1 MNEMTKTDVINK
13 VKILQSIK
21 DEKDEILSI
30 LYDLVIDELYELLNE
45 KMLELNLES
54 LLIKM
59 LNYKYLRLGTE
70 SLSSYNY
77 SGVSENFL
85 SEYPSDIQNTLNEFR
100 KKTRKAI
107 FI

>member
-70 SLSSYNY
+70 SLSNYNY

-100 KKTRKAI
+100 KKTRKVI